1 LKVTATNMNG
11 TRQAASV
18 GDQMHWLTT
27 KLGRQRVTEHFA
39 TAEDDQSSTPL

>member
-1 LKVTATNMNG
+1 MEHVKQPV
-11 TRQAASV
+11 
-18 GDQMHWLTT
+18 DQMHWLTT